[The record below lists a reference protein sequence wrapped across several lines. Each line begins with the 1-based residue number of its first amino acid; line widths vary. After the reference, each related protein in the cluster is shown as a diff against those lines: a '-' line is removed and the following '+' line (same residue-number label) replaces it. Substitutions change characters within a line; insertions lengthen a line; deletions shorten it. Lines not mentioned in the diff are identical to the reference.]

1 VASRFD
7 GQLRWLHKVR
17 VYPTCAQERALVK
30 MLRVT
35 RELYNALLQQRR
47 DAWTSRRL
55 SLTSR
60 EQYLQ
65 LTELREV
72 EARFAGVY
80 RDCEDAVLH
89 RLDLAFAAFFRRLK
103 RGETPGY
110 PRFKPI
116 ARWNQLEFP
125 HGDRALKFDIV
136 QGRVRV
142 PGVGAVRLR
151 KGRVVPEF
159 GRAFLVTKN
168 GRWYAVFE
176 AHRTVSPLPATGCS
190 VGIDRGIR
198 VLAALSDGT
207 MIENL
212 RPGSRRKAVVKRHQ
226 RALDA
231 VTVKDAIG
239 RPLNTKHQAR
249 IAAVR
254 RLARAKESEANARRD
269 WLHKVSRG
277 VVQRF
282 DCIALESLRMRSMTR
297 SAKGTPEVP
306 GVGVRAKAGLNR
318 ALLDAGF
325 GMLASLI
332 REKAEYAA
340 RTVIEVDARYS
351 SQTCVACGCVCKESR
366 EGRRFTCVRCGHA
379 ADADVNAAQVILLR
393 AESPPMRAPG
403 TARGRQ
409 HYAA

>member
-1 VASRFD
+1 MASRFD

>member
-1 VASRFD
+1 MASRFD
-7 GQLRWLHKVR
+7 GQLRWLHRVR
-17 VYPTCAQERALVK
+17 LYPTCAQERSLHT

-47 DAWTSRRL
+47 DAWTTRRV
-55 SLTSR
+55 SLPSR
-60 EQYLQ
+60 EQYAQ
-65 LTELREV
+65 LTELRRV
-72 EARFAGVY
+72 EPRFADVY
-80 RDCEDAVLH
+80 RECEDAVLN
-89 RLDLAFAAFFRRLK
+89 RLDLAFAAFFRRMK
-103 RGETPGY
+103 RGEKPGY
-110 PRFKPI
+110 PRFKPA
-116 ARWNQLEFP
+116 ARWSQLEFP
-125 HGDRALKFDIV
+125 HGGRALKLDTL

-142 PGVGAVRLR
+142 PGVGAIRLR
-151 KGRVVPEF
+151 KGRTVPEF

-168 GRWYAVFE
+168 GRWYATFE
-176 AHRTVSPLPATGCS
+176 AHRMASPLPAAGHS

-212 RPGSRRKAVVKRHQ
+212 RSGSRRRATVERHQ

-239 RPLNTKHQAR
+239 RSLNVKDAAR

-254 RLARAKESEANARRD
+254 RLARAKEREANARRD
-269 WLHKVSRG
+269 WLHKVSGYIVR
-277 VVQRF
+277 RF
-282 DCIALESLRMRSMTR
+282 DRIALESLRLRSMTR
-297 SAKGTPEVP
+297 SAKGTCELP
-306 GVGVRAKAGLNR
+306 GVRVRAKAGLNR

-332 REKAEYAA
+332 REKAAYAA

-351 SQTCVACGCVCKESR
+351 SQTCAACGCVCKESR
-366 EGRRFTCVRCGHA
+366 EGRRFACVRCGHA

-393 AESPPMRAPG
+393 AESPPKRAPG

-409 HYAA
+409 HDAA